1 MKKCSKCQKEKDFIE
16 FNKNKG
22 NKDGLHHQC
31 KDCKRKVD
39 VQYRAEKRLAN
50 QENEIDYSG
59 SAYCCVCKKE
69 KSKREFNKN
78 RNTSTGLTYECKSC
92 QSIRSS
98 SYYEN
103 NREDSLI
110 KMKVNYLLKRD
121 YKLKKA
127 KEYVEKNRLK
137 VNEYQKKYQKENRET
152 VNKNKREYTSKR
164 KLEDPLYKFK
174 INVRSMVYCSF
185 KRYNSNNYI
194 KSKKTEEIL
203 GCDMDFFTKHIS
215 SLFQEGMSLSN
226 HGEWHLDHITPLAS
240 ANTEE
245 EIIKLNHYT
254 NIQPLWA
261 ADNMSKGKK
270 IL

>member
-1 MKKCSKCQKEKDFIE
+1 MKKCSKCQEQKELSE

-31 KDCKRKVD
+31 KKCKREID
-39 VQYRAEKRLAN
+39 VQYRNKKRQHN
-50 QENEIDYSG
+50 SENNIDYSG
-59 SAYCCVCKKE
+59 VMICCLCKEE
-69 KSKREFNKN
+69 KPKSEFNKN
-78 RNTSTGLTYECKSC
+78 KSTSTGLTYECKKC
-92 QSIRSS
+92 QSKRSS
-98 SYYEN
+98 IYYKE
-103 NREDSLI
+103 NREDSLV

-127 KEYVEKNRLK
+127 KEYVEKNRDK
-137 VNEYQKKYQKENRET
+137 VNDYQKKYQKENR
-152 VNKNKREYTSKR
+152 VFINKNKREYTTKR
-164 KLEDPLYKFK
+164 KSEDPLYKFK
-174 INVRSMVYCSF
+174 INTRSMIYCSF
-185 KRYNSNNYI
+185 KRYNSKNYV
-194 KSKKTEEIL
+194 KSQKTEEIL
-203 GCDMDFFTKHIS
+203 GCSMDFFAEYIS

-226 HGEWHLDHITPLAS
+226 HGEWHLDHIIPLAS